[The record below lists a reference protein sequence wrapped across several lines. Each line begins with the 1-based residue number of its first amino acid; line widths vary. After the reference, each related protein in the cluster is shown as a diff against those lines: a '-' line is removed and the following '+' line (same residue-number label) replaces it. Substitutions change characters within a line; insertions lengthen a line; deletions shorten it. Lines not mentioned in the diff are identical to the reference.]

1 MPRPRVIALLC
12 SLWLS
17 AFAVIGFATPAAAH
31 AELTSTTP
39 ADGSRFVGVPP
50 SVTLVFGEDVLAAS
64 VKLSVRNSSDT
75 DIPLPQAEVT
85 GGTVTAQW
93 PQDAPGDTYKVSY
106 RVVSKDGHPVTGS
119 FSFTYADEEV
129 PPPDETPTASLS
141 PSVEATAT
149 SATPTATPSVDAT
162 VSAPVVPGT
171 PSPVVTTTT
180 GTTASASSTPGAS
193 AQPTSADPAPTTSPV
208 AAPESTDRTGPF
220 VIAGLAIGVVLAI
233 VVGAVARGRS
243 SRDAQGN

>member
-1 MPRPRVIALLC
+1 MPRTRVIALLC
-12 SLWLS
+12 SLLLS

-31 AELTSTTP
+31 AELESTTP

-50 SVTLVFGEDVLAAS
+50 SVTLVFGEDIFAPS
-64 VKLSVRNSSDT
+64 VKLSVRNASGT

-93 PQDAPGDTYKVSY
+93 PQDAPGDTYKVSF

-129 PPPDETPTASLS
+129 PPPDETPSASAS

-149 SATPTATPSVDAT
+149 ATPSGDAI

-171 PSPVVTTTT
+171 PTPVETTTA
-180 GTTASASSTPGAS
+180 GTSATASSTPGAS
-193 AQPTSADPAPTTSPV
+193 AQASSAVPEPTTSPV
-208 AAPESTDRTGPF
+208 SAAEPTDHTGHY
-220 VIAGLAIGVVLAI
+220 ILAGISVAVVLAI
-233 VVGAVARGRS
+233 VVAAVVRGRS
-243 SRDAQGN
+243 SRDAQGS

>member
-1 MPRPRVIALLC
+1 VIALLC

-17 AFAVIGFATPAAAH
+17 AFAAIGFAGPAAAH

-50 SVTLVFGEDVLAAS
+50 NVTLVFGEDIFAPS

-149 SATPTATPSVDAT
+149 ATPSVDAT
-162 VSAPVVPGT
+162 VSAPVLPGT
-171 PSPVVTTTT
+171 PSPVETATA
-180 GTTASASSTPGAS
+180 GTTATASGTPSAS
-193 AQPTSADPAPTTSPV
+193 AQPTNATPEPTTSPV
-208 AAPESTDRTGPF
+208 AAPESSNSTGLF
-220 VIAGLAIGVVLAI
+220 IVAGVAIAAVLAI
-233 VVGAVARGRS
+233 VGAVVRGRS
-243 SRDAQGN
+243 SRDAQGS